1 MNVFLSRKRQPF
13 GKVDFA
19 NATLQAILICSDKHT
34 IMIDEAIKN
43 NSKAN
48 AHYGTKKALY
58 VHYVNDEGMLEKV
71 ESYK

>member
-1 MNVFLSRKRQPF
+1 MKVFLSRERQPF

-19 NATLQAILICSDKHT
+19 NSSLKALLICSDKHA
-34 IMIDEAIKN
+34 IMINDAIKN